1 MLYGDIYR
9 CAKFYSFK
17 AFFMLEIHLKK
28 YLLLGK
34 SWEKKEENRLS
45 VLSLFFVII
54 RLWSFYI
61 YIYISLEL
69 GIIKDVGRKII
80 HEINREIR
88 EV

>member
-34 SWEKKEENRLS
+34 SWEKKVENRLS

-54 RLWSFYI
+54 RLWSF